1 MYPTSPVGTTSPHS
15 GDPGHSSASA
25 PGLGTGLVPG
35 VHIDTV
41 RLALVLGDLVVDG
54 GHDVGPHR
62 GAEHGGETDG
72 GAGADVLVI
81 VDGDQR
87 TGRCQRHLSE
97 ITYRN
102 QELHQF
108 NP

>member
-1 MYPTSPVGTTSPHS
+1 MGTTSPDTGNTS
-15 GDPGHSSASA
+15 HSSSSS
-25 PGLGTGLVPG
+25 PRLGAGLVSG
-35 VHIDTV
+35 IHIDAVGLTP
-41 RLALVLGDLVVDG
+41 VLSDLVVDG